1 MGSLLFTT
9 EQSILCLIFV
19 AKKSNSHDQ
28 HTVGQEKAVFCQSQ
42 IILTVLISTKTKD
55 NLD

>member
-9 EQSILCLIFV
+9 EQPILCLIFV
-19 AKKSNSHDQ
+19 VKKSNPHDQ